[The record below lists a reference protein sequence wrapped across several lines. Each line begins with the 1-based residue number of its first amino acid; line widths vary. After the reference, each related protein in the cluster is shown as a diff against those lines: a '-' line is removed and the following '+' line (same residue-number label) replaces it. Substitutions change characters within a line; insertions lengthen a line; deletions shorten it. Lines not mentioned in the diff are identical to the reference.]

1 MNAQIFIKFFNDM
14 TTKKDLLY
22 NFIFRASSNKKI
34 RTYYHLLEPLFHAMS
49 DNNMYLNLGYHFT
62 TNSFPD
68 SVVKTQENM
77 VDIVTKNFIKNGNW
91 LDVGCGTGAPACYL
105 AKLNKN
111 ISILGINIV
120 EPQIMK
126 ARNLARTKNISTRA
140 NFSLC
145 DAHNILSLDKKF
157 KNIYAIESA
166 FHFENKQIFA
176 TSAYDA
182 LEENGQIAIADIIIK
197 PELLSFFDFYKVLIA
212 KHGLATKE
220 FYTIEKWEKSL
231 NRAGFRDISCEDIT
245 INVSTV
251 LPKWIDLIQTNEKY
265 LLNLYPKLFLDMLC
279 KCLQYSADKK
289 EQSPFGYVV
298 MRATK

>member
-1 MNAQIFIKFFNDM
+1 MI
-14 TTKKDLLY
+14 TKKDLLY

-62 TNSFPD
+62 TKSLPD

-105 AKLNKN
+105 AKLNNN
-111 ISILGINIV
+111 ISITGINIV
-120 EPQIMK
+120 KSQIIK
-126 ARNLARTKNISTRA
+126 ARNLAKTKNLNSRA
-140 NFSLC
+140 SFSFC
-145 DAHNILSLDKKF
+145 DAQNISSLDKKF
-157 KNIYAIESA
+157 KNVYAIESA
-166 FHFENKQIFA
+166 FHFENKQMFA
-176 TSAYDA
+176 TSAYDS
-182 LEENGQIAIADIIIK
+182 LESNGQVAIADIIIK
-197 PELLSFFDFYKVLIA
+197 PELLSFFDFYKVSIA

-220 FYTIEKWEKSL
+220 FYTIKKWEKSL
-231 NRAGFRDISCEDIT
+231 KRAGFRDIECEDIT
-245 INVSTV
+245 INVSSV
-251 LPKWIDLIQTNEKY
+251 LPKWINLIRTNEKY

-279 KCLQYSADKK
+279 KCLQYSANKK

>member
-1 MNAQIFIKFFNDM
+1 MI
-14 TTKKDLLY
+14 TKKDLLY

-62 TNSFPD
+62 TKSLPD

-77 VDIVTKNFIKNGNW
+77 VDIVTKTFKKNGNW

-105 AKLNKN
+105 AKLNNN
-111 ISILGINIV
+111 ISITGINIV
-120 EPQIMK
+120 ESQIIK
-126 ARNLARTKNISTRA
+126 ARNLAKIKNLNKRA
-140 NFSLC
+140 SFSLC
-145 DAHNILSLDKKF
+145 DAQNISSLDKKF
-157 KNIYAIESA
+157 KNVYAIESA
-166 FHFENKQIFA
+166 FHFENKQMFV
-176 TSAYDA
+176 TSAYDS
-182 LEENGQIAIADIIIK
+182 LESNGKVAIADIIIK
-197 PELLSFFDFYKVLIA
+197 PELLSFFDFYKVSIA

-220 FYTIEKWEKSL
+220 FYTIKKWEKSL
-231 NRAGFRDISCEDIT
+231 KRAGFRDIECEDIT
-245 INVSTV
+245 INVSSV
-251 LPKWIDLIQTNEKY
+251 LPKWINLIRTNEKY

-279 KCLQYSADKK
+279 KCLQFSASKK